1 MPMLPSR
8 ETASYQWVLSRFQPS
23 LSISGGVHLFCFTK
37 AARTKKKHKNRWHH
51 SSRLF
56 CGSAPLFFGHRY
68 TNRVSLL
75 GTSLGQHMCITIR
88 GGAKYI
94 KHRQTGSSLLHRA
107 IWISP
112 LEKKGLSRERWT
124 TAPPLVSQLAS
135 AQIAPSVMHDKA
147 GSWTKTFSPMFQQTY
162 PPSWIWKGIRF
173 NNIPQ

>member
-1 MPMLPSR
+1 MKKLLISEKLLKSDIQPDSKELVLLHGAIFRSNHLYKSKGRDSQRHCAHDAQTSCYSHGVEMPMLPSR

-23 LSISGGVHLFCFTK
+23 FSISGGVHLFCFTK

-107 IWISP
+107 I
-112 LEKKGLSRERWT
+112 
-124 TAPPLVSQLAS
+124 
-135 AQIAPSVMHDKA
+135 
-147 GSWTKTFSPMFQQTY
+147 
-162 PPSWIWKGIRF
+162 
-173 NNIPQ
+173 